1 MVTYLGSFIQLCLG
15 REEHCKQISL
25 ACVGSAPSIWTTLG
39 LPQLKAVCA
48 SQVYT
53 AWAAGCSAG
62 ACPKQ
67 ALRFVHFPG
76 LGHSGSQVLCK
87 GTDLVGHVFCAFLR
101 SQYLRQP
108 GVWRAQCPRWTVHLN
123 HLVVQAAWFL
133 GAPGELCFSSGEL
146 IAGCDPPGRCQ
157 RSRIP
162 RRHG

>member
-76 LGHSGSQVLCK
+76 LGRSGSQVLCK
-87 GTDLVGHVFCAFLR
+87 GTDLVGCAFCALPSSKQLR
-101 SQYLRQP
+101 
-108 GVWRAQCPRWTVHLN
+108 
-123 HLVVQAAWFL
+123 
-133 GAPGELCFSSGEL
+133 
-146 IAGCDPPGRCQ
+146 
-157 RSRIP
+157 
-162 RRHG
+162 

>member
-1 MVTYLGSFIQLCLG
+1 MVTDLGSFIQLCLG

-39 LPQLKAVCA
+39 LPQPKAVCA

-76 LGHSGSQVLCK
+76 LGRSGSQVICK
-87 GTDLVGHVFCAFLR
+87 AQTWLGVRFVPFPVPSSSGDQVLGKRTV
-101 SQYLRQP
+101 P
-108 GVWRAQCPRWTVHLN
+108 GEPCILITSRVPSAQ
-123 HLVVQAAWFL
+123 FL
-133 GAPGELCFSSGEL
+133 GCTMRAPFQVSHVSPLGS
-146 IAGCDPPGRCQ
+146 
-157 RSRIP
+157 
-162 RRHG
+162 